1 MGPNMLLTINPQ
13 IVTQMM
19 TQDSTVYLT
28 QIVTQMMT
36 QDFTAYLTQ
45 VVRYWILVDSNLA
58 GFERDQPNSTS
69 KLEHQGLTPCTKSN
83 LLVNI
88 AKARTTQPSI
98 VAIIAT

>member
-13 IVTQMM
+13 MM
-19 TQDSTVYLT
+19 TQDS
-28 QIVTQMMT
+28 
-36 QDFTAYLTQ
+36 TAYLTQ

-58 GFERDQPNSTS
+58 GFERDQPNSTP

-88 AKARTTQPSI
+88 AEARTTQTSI